1 MSGKVRARRPPS
13 PAPGSLPRTTPQRF
27 PQPREDHL
35 DADERRVAA
44 SKGFRP
50 GRSRYSPGG
59 LNLDPA
65 EWKLLVVVV
74 LVAAAVRLFRLSRP
88 NSVV

>member
-13 PAPGSLPRTTPQRF
+13 PTPASLPRTTPQRF
-27 PQPREDHL
+27 PHSREDHL
-35 DADERRVAA
+35 DADERRIAA

-50 GRSRYSPGG
+50 GRSRHSPGG
-59 LNLDPA
+59 MNIEPA
-65 EWKLLVVVV
+65 EWKLLAVIV
-74 LVAAAVRLFRLSRP
+74 LVAAGVRLFRLSRP